1 MERLI
6 QSAAYDEDFPAE
18 VEDLYIQ
25 RVAPAL
31 QEIADL
37 VRNNSYLRQLMRAAV
52 GDAKSMLTA
61 VLTMGV
67 AALVGLPDLVA
78 AAFAARAFRRER
90 RRCARRSPTT

>member
-37 VRNNSYLRQLMRAAV
+37 VRNNGYLRQLMRAAV
-52 GDAKSMLTA
+52 GDAK
-61 VLTMGV
+61 
-67 AALVGLPDLVA
+67 
-78 AAFAARAFRRER
+78 ARF
-90 RRCARRSPTT
+90 ARRWDCGQAAGVWRKADSMDTPH